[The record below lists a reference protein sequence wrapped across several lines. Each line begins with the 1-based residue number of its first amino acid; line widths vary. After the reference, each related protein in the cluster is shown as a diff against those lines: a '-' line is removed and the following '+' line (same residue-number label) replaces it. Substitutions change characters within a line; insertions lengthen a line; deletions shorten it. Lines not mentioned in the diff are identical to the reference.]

1 MAYTIKR
8 NDAKPKRS
16 NRDFGS
22 NKKTG
27 SSSSRFE
34 KKSSGG
40 YKGKTE
46 GGSSYGS
53 KPSYGSKSRTEGG
66 ASYGTRPRT
75 TGGSS
80 SYGKSSYGSKPAF
93 GSKPRTEGGAS
104 YGSRP
109 RTEGSESY
117 GTRPRT
123 AGGSSSYGKP
133 SYGSRAGGSSYG
145 SKPSYGSR
153 SGGSSYGS
161 KPSYGARS
169 GSSSYGSRPSSN
181 SNNRGR
187 SKGSK
192 GEYIDASRFI
202 SRAES
207 VTGVKEEVVKIDH
220 KFADFAFD
228 AKLKEAIEKKGYVTP
243 TPIQDKTI
251 PFILS
256 GKDVV
261 GLANTGS
268 GKTAAFLLPLITKAR
283 LIPKE
288 KVLILAPT
296 RELAIQIADELKDF
310 TSNEH
315 MHFACCVGGMHIG
328 RQIDQLRRPNNFVI
342 GTPGRVKDLIQRKM
356 IDTSQFGTIVLDEA
370 DRMLDMGFIDD
381 MKWILSGFPKE
392 RQTLFFS
399 ATLSPTIEKLI
410 HDFLKSPEMVSV
422 RKRETSKNID
432 QDIVKVGYNENKNDV
447 LCKMLAGADFEKV
460 IVFGRTKRGVENL
473 SKCLVKE
480 GFKTDSIHGD
490 KSHPQRQRALKGF
503 KDGKVNILVAT
514 DVAARGLDI
523 PNVTHVINFDTPQ
536 TYDDY
541 IHRIG
546 RTGRGEATGKAF
558 TFVEHR
564 K

>member
-27 SSSSRFE
+27 GSSRFE
-34 KKSSGG
+34 KKSTGG
-40 YKGKTE
+40 YKGK
-46 GGSSYGS
+46 SDNS
-53 KPSYGSKSRTEGG
+53 
-66 ASYGTRPRT
+66 SYGTRPRT
-75 TGGSS
+75 
-80 SYGKSSYGSKPAF
+80 
-93 GSKPRTEGGAS
+93 
-104 YGSRP
+104 
-109 RTEGSESY
+109 EGS
-117 GTRPRT
+117 
-123 AGGSSSYGKP
+123 
-133 SYGSRAGGSSYG
+133 SSYG

-153 SGGSSYGS
+153 PRTEGSTSYGTRPRTDGGYS
-161 KPSYGARS
+161 SRFGKTSYNSRPGGTSYSARS
-169 GSSSYGSRPSSN
+169 SN
-181 SNNRGR
+181 NNRGR

-192 GEYIDASRFI
+192 GEHIDASRFI

-251 PFILS
+251 PFILN

-283 LIPKE
+283 LLPKE
-288 KVLILAPT
+288 KILILAPT
-296 RELAIQIADELKDF
+296 RELAIQIADELKEF
-310 TSNEH
+310 TANEH

-460 IVFGRTKRGVENL
+460 IIFGRTKRGVENL
-473 SKCLVKE
+473 SRCLVKE

-541 IHRIG
+541 VHRIG